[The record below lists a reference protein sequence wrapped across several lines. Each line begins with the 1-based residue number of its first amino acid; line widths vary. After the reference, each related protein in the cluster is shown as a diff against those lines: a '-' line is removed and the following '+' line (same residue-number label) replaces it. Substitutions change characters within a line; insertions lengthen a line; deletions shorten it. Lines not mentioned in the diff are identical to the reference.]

1 MTEVIEQIKVK
12 EIEQGKEKRNVPELR
27 FRGFED
33 EWTKYCF
40 FDCVTIRN
48 GQVSPLER
56 PYCDMPHIGPGNIE
70 KYTGRLLDY
79 NTAKEDKQISGKY
92 LFDEYDIIYGKINP
106 QLGKVVFPQFKGLCS
121 ADTYPLKV
129 NRNIMVSYF
138 LFMYLQTQRFSKYTI
153 SVSMRSGMPKIN
165 REELGEF
172 QFKVPSLQE
181 QKKIADFFTLIDRKI
196 EKQSEKVEALKTYKK
211 GIMQKIFKQEIRF
224 KDENGREYPEWEDK
238 RLGDIIELKS
248 VRNSNNNVNFILSVS
263 NSKGFICQDEQFE
276 DRIVASSNVSN
287 YKVVNKD
294 DFAFNPSRINVGSIA
309 RLKYFE
315 QGIVS
320 PMYICFRCKSR
331 LKNDFLEF
339 FLDTY
344 HFNAQV
350 KNKLEGSVRQS
361 LSSDSLCSIKINL
374 PCLKEQ
380 VKIANFLTIINKKI
394 EKEEKKLEKLKVY
407 KKGLLQKMFV

>member
-1 MTEVIEQIKVK
+1 MTEVIERIKAK
-12 EIEQGKEKRNVPELR
+12 EIERGKEKRNVPELR

-33 EWTKYCF
+33 EW
-40 FDCVTIRN
+40 
-48 GQVSPLER
+48 
-56 PYCDMPHIGPGNIE
+56 IE
-70 KYTGRLLDY
+70 KKLNEITKLTDGVHFTPEYVNNGIQFWSVETIVSNVKPKYITKEANKLANKRCKPEKFDILMTRIGTLAKSKVLTDDNAINIYVSVALIKSNKIFNSFFLKQYFDTNIYYKDFLSKALL
-79 NTAKEDKQISGKY
+79 TAVPK
-92 LFDEYDIIYGKINP
+92 KINMDSLK
-106 QLGKVVFPQFKGLCS
+106 QTKVKL
-121 ADTYPLKV
+121 
-129 NRNIMVSYF
+129 
-138 LFMYLQTQRFSKYTI
+138 
-153 SVSMRSGMPKIN
+153 
-165 REELGEF
+165 
-172 QFKVPSLQE
+172 PSLQE
-181 QKKIADFFTLIDRKI
+181 QKKIADFFSLVDKKI

-211 GIMQKIFKQEIRF
+211 GIIQKIFKQEIRF
-224 KDENGREYPEWEDK
+224 KDQNGREYPEWEDK

>member
-1 MTEVIEQIKVK
+1 MTEVIEQIKEK
-12 EIEQGKEKRNVPELR
+12 EIEQGKEKRNVPKLR

-121 ADTYPLKV
+121 ADAYPLKV

-181 QKKIADFFTLIDRKI
+181 QKKIADFFTLIDIKI

-224 KDENGREYPEWEDK
+224 KDENGREYPEWEEK